1 MPTVWGPSEHNL
13 PTTANICHL
22 LGQDADVKKNRDSQN
37 AGRMNRSQQPLA
49 PLKKSETTAALNQQP
64 ASVSPTSRQPQF
76 STRSMTSASFL
87 PGYNLCPAPLLLDS
101 GWKREVV
108 GKPGGSM
115 QANLGFLFT
124 FGIWQIQT
132 LGKASIYCIYSWSI
146 TLLFWVGHQMKKW
159 ACV

>member
-1 MPTVWGPSEHNL
+1 MGPQLSAL
-13 PTTANICHL
+13 TTHPHPGHAHCLRSFWAQLSHHCKHL
-22 LGQDADVKKNRDSQN
+22 SSPWPGGWCEKNRDSQN
-37 AGRMNRSQQPLA
+37 AGRMNRSQQRLA

-64 ASVSPTSRQPQF
+64 ASVSPTSRQSQF

-132 LGKASIYCIYSWSI
+132 LGKASIYSWS
-146 TLLFWVGHQMKKW
+146 
-159 ACV
+159 CPYS